1 VPLLIP
7 ENPTL
12 YANDGWDDYLVLID
26 EADGMTNPAQLALLS
41 KLDATA
47 FPPTTIFVFTCN
59 GTDGLEP
66 KFISR
71 CRTVEFSSYRMA
83 AEIIAFLE
91 YVWHSEGWKE
101 DRVINFNLCGGDR
114 THFLNAFRAQ

>member
-12 YANDGWDDYLVLID
+12 YANDAGTNASCSDY

-47 FPPTTIFVFTCN
+47 FPPNTIFVFTCN

-66 KFISR
+66 RFISR
-71 CRTVEFSSYRMA
+71 CRTVEF
-83 AEIIAFLE
+83 LE
-91 YVWHSEGWKE
+91 
-101 DRVINFNLCGGDR
+101 L
-114 THFLNAFRAQ
+114 

>member
-1 VPLLIP
+1 M
-7 ENPTL
+7 TL
-12 YANDGWDDYLVLID
+12 GRMHLVLID

-47 FPPTTIFVFTCN
+47 FPPNTIFVFTCN

-83 AEIIAFLE
+83 AEITAFLE